1 MGFAS
6 KMTELQQRYKSA
18 PRGVKIALAAC
29 PLALIMT
36 SGIAVALQSPTKPP
50 VGLASQI
57 VAKAKSGNKIILPP
71 LVNGETLNITN
82 RKFSPAIKIDV
93 SQISLEGIV
102 IRNSSGII
110 LNGGKI
116 NGPGGR
122 SYGINVVGSNNV
134 RIQRMSISGAHR
146 GIVISKSQDV
156 AVEGNLLTGLIA
168 EGVNIAQSHRVLIS
182 GNTCSDFNPTM
193 GSWSADGKRIEDG
206 DHPDCIQAWSRPD
219 SAPTSDVRVVNNE
232 MQGFMQGIFFGNHVR
247 DGVDD
252 GGFDRIEI
260 SNNRVHISLPN
271 GISLYSARNSKV
283 VNNKISTVPGAR
295 SQRPPHNPVKASLRV
310 IDTVATE
317 ACGNTV
323 EGVTKAQFGTEACGR

>member
-1 MGFAS
+1 MGLLSSMAD
-6 KMTELQQRYKSA
+6 LQQKYKSA
-18 PRGVKIALAAC
+18 PRSVKIALAAC
-29 PLALIMT
+29 PIVLIMT
-36 SGIAVALQSPTKPP
+36 SGIAVALQSSPKP
-50 VGLASQI
+50 GAGTASQI
-57 VAKAKSGNKIILPP
+57 IAQAKSGNQIILPP

-93 SQISLEGIV
+93 SRISLGGVV

-110 LNGGKI
+110 LHGGRI

-122 SYGINVVGSNNV
+122 SYGINVVSSNNV
-134 RIQRMSISGAHR
+134 RIQRMTISGAHR

-156 AVEGNLLTGLIA
+156 AVEGNRLTGLIA
-168 EGVNIAQSHRVLIS
+168 EGVNIAQSQRVLIS

-193 GSWSADGKRIEDG
+193 GSWSADGKRIQDG
-206 DHPDCIQAWSRPD
+206 DHPDCIQAWSRPE
-219 SAPTSDVRVVNNE
+219 SAPTSDVKVINNE

-247 DGVDD
+247 GGVDD

-271 GISLYSARNSKV
+271 GVSLYSARNSKV

-310 IDTVATE
+310 IDTVATV

-323 EGVTKAQFGTEACGR
+323 AGLTKAQFGTEPCAR